1 MPIMHR
7 EPKLIIVSAPSGSGK
22 TTLVKHLLSVFPSMS
37 FSISAT
43 SRSVRTGEQD
53 GKDYYFIS
61 PESFRN
67 KIKAGELLEWQEVYS
82 GSYYGTLR
90 SEVEKMLNEG
100 KDVVFDVDVVGGLNI
115 KREFG
120 NRALSV
126 FVCPPSVDALEQR
139 LRCRNTDSEE
149 TIRKRIAKA
158 EHELSYANKFDYIIV
173 NTDLNV
179 AKEEIVKRV
188 KIFLAMSDE

>member
-1 MPIMHR
+1 MYFMNR

-43 SRSVRTGEQD
+43 SRARRNGEQD
-53 GKDYYFIS
+53 CKDYYFIS
-61 PESFRN
+61 SESFRN
-67 KIKAGELLEWQEVYS
+67 KINAGELLEWQEVYS

-126 FVCPPSVDALEQR
+126 FVCPPSVDVLEQR

-158 EHELSYANKFDYIIV
+158 EHELSYAKKFDYIIV
-173 NTDLNV
+173 NTDLDV

-188 KIFLAMSDE
+188 KSFLNE

>member
-1 MPIMHR
+1 MPIMNR

-67 KIKAGELLEWQEVYS
+67 KINAGELLEWQEVYS

-173 NTDLNV
+173 NTDLDV

-188 KIFLAMSDE
+188 KIFLASSDE